1 MKPSNQKSFV
11 TAIVP
16 MRHDSHRV
24 PGKNWRALAG
34 RPLFCH
40 IVDSLYASG
49 VVNQVVIDT
58 DSDTIRQIA
67 RREFPQATL
76 VERPA
81 DLRDDRLSMNE
92 VLLNTVKH
100 LSGDLFLQTHSTN
113 PLLKPQTIA
122 SLIGK
127 FTAAGELHDSLFT
140 VTGLQQRLW
149 DAFARPVNH
158 DKNVLRRTQDLSPVF
173 AENSCLYAFSRHS
186 LEAYR
191 NRIGGKPIMA
201 ELDREESWDIDTEAD
216 FNIAEMMM
224 QARAAKNPMKTKVA
238 A

>member
-1 MKPSNQKSFV
+1 MKPTV

-16 MRHDSHRV
+16 MRNDSLRV
-24 PGKNWRALAG
+24 PGKNWRPLAG

-49 VVNQVVIDT
+49 AVNHVVIDT

-67 RREFPQATL
+67 KREFPKATL
-76 VERPA
+76 LARPE

-92 VLLNTVKH
+92 VLLNTVQQVD
-100 LSGDLFLQTHSTN
+100 GDVFLQTHSTN
-113 PLLKPQTIA
+113 PMLRPQTIA
-122 SLIGK
+122 DLIQRFIDK
-127 FTAAGELHDSLFT
+127 RDNYDSLFT
-140 VTGLQQRLW
+140 VTALQQRLW

-158 DKNVLRRTQDLSPVF
+158 DPAVLRRTQDLSPVF
-173 AENSCLYAFSRHS
+173 AENSCVYLFNRRS
-186 LEAYR
+186 LTAYR

-201 ELDREESWDIDTEAD
+201 ELERDESWDIDTEAD

-224 QARAAKNPMKTKVA
+224 QARALANPMKTKVA